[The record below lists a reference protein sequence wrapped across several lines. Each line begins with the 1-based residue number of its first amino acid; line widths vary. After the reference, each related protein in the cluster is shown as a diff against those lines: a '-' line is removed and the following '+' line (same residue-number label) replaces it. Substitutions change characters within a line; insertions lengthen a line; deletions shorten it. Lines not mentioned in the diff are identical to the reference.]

1 MTKKLLIGNP
11 NSIFIREMIS
21 ELKKFNQNLEVDL
34 ILSKRHQVGK
44 ISADNVYNFIPDSE
58 ISLYKLFAFYLSFVK
73 WFFSNKSKYESID
86 VHFVNIYYLP
96 ILPLLRLKCES
107 LNFVFWG
114 SDLLRCKHQKLL
126 GIMIAMADVI
136 NISSENMKREL
147 VSKFSNSLK
156 GKQITINRF
165 GSLSLDLV
173 DKVNKADANSDNCYF
188 YESLNKFDA
197 KTIVTIGYN
206 ASRAQQHLKVIKSI
220 KDKCHQLDN
229 YVFVF
234 PLTYG
239 VEDSSY
245 INEIKAATEGLNVV
259 FLAEYM
265 TDFEIAYLRIKT
277 DILIQ
282 VQITD
287 AFSMSMQE
295 HMYAGNRVIT
305 GSWLKYK
312 ELASEGAFVD
322 QVDSID
328 EIGELLARPLL
339 SVDEKNHNRNIIHKL
354 SNWTSVIDG
363 WERLGRK

>member
-1 MTKKLLIGNP
+1 MNKKLLLGNP

-21 ELKKFNQNLEVDL
+21 ELKKLNQNLQVDL

-58 ISLYKLFAFYLSFVK
+58 VSLYKLFAFYFSFYK
-73 WFFSNKSKYESID
+73 WFFSSNSKYKSID

-96 ILPLLRLKCES
+96 ILPLLKLKCES
-107 LNFVFWG
+107 LNLVFWG
-114 SDLLRCKHQKLL
+114 SDLLRCKYQKLL
-126 GIMIAMADVI
+126 GVMIGMADVI

-173 DKVNKADANSDNCYF
+173 DKVNKADANNDNCYF
-188 YESLNKFDA
+188 YESLNKFDN

-206 ASRAQQHLKVIKSI
+206 ASRAQQHLKVIKTI
-220 KDKCHQLDN
+220 KDKCHVDS

-234 PLTYG
+234 PFTYG

-259 FLAEYM
+259 FLEEYM

-277 DILIQ
+277 DIFIQ

-305 GSWLKYK
+305 GSWLKYD
-312 ELASEGAFVD
+312 ELSSERTVFE

-328 EIGELLARPLL
+328 EIGGLLDRPLL

>member
-21 ELKKFNQNLEVDL
+21 ELKKINQNIEVDL

-44 ISADNVYNFIPDSE
+44 ILADNVYNFIPNSE
-58 ISLYKLFAFYLSFVK
+58 VSLYKLFAFYFSFVK

-114 SDLLRCKHQKLL
+114 SDLLRCKYQKLL
-126 GIMIAMADVI
+126 GFMIGMADVI

-147 VSKFSNSLK
+147 ASNFSKNIK
-156 GKQITINRF
+156 GKKITLNRF

-173 DKVNKADANSDNCYF
+173 DKVNATDASNDNCYF

-197 KTIVTIGYN
+197 KNIVTIGYN

-239 VEDSSY
+239 VEDDSY
-245 INEIKAATEGLNVV
+245 INEIKVATEGVNAVYLDR
-259 FLAEYM
+259 YM
-265 TDFEIAYLRIKT
+265 SDFEIAYLRIKT
-277 DILIQ
+277 DIFIQ
-282 VQITD
+282 VQVTD

-295 HMYAGNRVIT
+295 HMYAGNRIIT
-305 GSWLKYK
+305 GSWLKYQ
-312 ELASEGAFVD
+312 ELTSEGAFVE

-328 EIGELLARPLL
+328 EIGELLVRPLL